1 MEELARNGVETMF
14 VKAPQGASAEDQLLV
29 QFQGMISEYERA
41 QIWSGEEAAMSERHA
56 LQSIP
61 TKILLPLDFSPS
73 SQAALETAADLALH
87 FHAELFLVNV
97 LPLFSTFTS
106 EYAVPQVQFQQEEK
120 TRAEQHLAKV
130 RAVLTKKGVKAGSSV
145 EVAND
150 ITGCIM
156 EVAEREHVDFV
167 VISTHGISGWHP
179 LVFGSIAEKVIKLVQ
194 YPLLLLRSA
203 TPETGVKTPSA
214 RSMEWW

>member
-1 MEELARNGVETMF
+1 MVIWPRL
-14 VKAPQGASAEDQLLV
+14 
-29 QFQGMISEYERA
+29 
-41 QIWSGEEAAMSERHA
+41 WSGKENVMSERNA

-61 TKILLPLDFSPS
+61 TKILLPIDFSPS
-73 SQAALETAADLALH
+73 SQAALATAADLAMH

-97 LPLFSTFTS
+97 IPLFSTFTS
-106 EYAVPQVQFQQEEK
+106 EYAVPQVEFQHKEK
-120 TRAEQHLAKV
+120 ARAEQHLAKAL
-130 RAVLTKKGVKAGSSV
+130 AVLTARGVKSGSSV

-150 ITGCIM
+150 IAGCIM
-156 EVAEREHVDFV
+156 DVAEREHVDFV

-194 YPLLLLRSA
+194 CPLLLLHLA
-203 TPETGVKTPSA
+203 KPEPGVKTPSG